1 MNVDLVSI
9 TKPEIK
15 EIKNPED
22 LVAFCARVSNP
33 SNQMNIETAPKLLK
47 FLIKHKHWSPFELVD
62 MCVEIKT
69 SRGYI
74 SIGIA
79 RQIAV
84 SIIISRYGFSLDIGP
99 FYLVVE
105 F

>member
-1 MNVDLVSI
+1 M
-9 TKPEIK
+9 
-15 EIKNPED
+15 
-22 LVAFCARVSNP
+22 
-33 SNQMNIETAPKLLK
+33 
-47 FLIKHKHWSPFELVD
+47 HK
-62 MCVEIKT
+62 EIKT

-84 SIIISRYGFSLDIGP
+84 SIIISRYGLSLDIGP

>member
-1 MNVDLVSI
+1 M
-9 TKPEIK
+9 
-15 EIKNPED
+15 
-22 LVAFCARVSNP
+22 
-33 SNQMNIETAPKLLK
+33 
-47 FLIKHKHWSPFELVD
+47 HKD
-62 MCVEIKT
+62 IKT

-84 SIIISRYGFSLDIGP
+84 SIIINKYGFSLDIGP

-105 F
+105 Y